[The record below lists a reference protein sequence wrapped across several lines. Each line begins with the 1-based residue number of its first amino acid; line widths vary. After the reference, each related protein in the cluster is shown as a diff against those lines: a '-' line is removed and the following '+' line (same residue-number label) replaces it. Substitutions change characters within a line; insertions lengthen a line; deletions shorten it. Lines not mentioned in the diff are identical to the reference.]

1 MACAIAAL
9 ILLFSGCEAED
20 TKLEGEDPGP
30 NTSFLIKVS
39 VDADIAKNFT
49 HRRVTVQIPD
59 GSEIGNTARINT
71 SAGVRYRLTLPSSY
85 MGQDAKYIVEFRRE
99 NSGLD
104 KAAAIKKFPMIL
116 ELLKSRYYVIDGK
129 TPESSGEEVT
139 LGAIYAGSLGSGYGP
154 GGLSLTDIPQSPI
167 VYFLQPDTSGIS
179 AISSYQLEIIG
190 GAATAPDNA
199 PITPADSTDDLI
211 DSDGVVGVTSKD
223 FDWAMIMTPGKY
235 DELGEP
241 FTVWFFM
248 KQPNS
253 QAASAY
259 CPCTDCDCD
268 PVCPYKIMTANG
280 KPVTFARI
288 NIAPPYNIENGD
300 TIVVDMTDMD
310 IIECAGMPA
319 AD

>member
-9 ILLFSGCEAED
+9 VMLFSGCEAED
-20 TKLEGEDPGP
+20 TGLEGEDPGP

-49 HRRVTVQIPD
+49 HRRVTIQEQD
-59 GSEIGNTARINT
+59 GGEIGNTARIST
-71 SAGVRYRLTLPSSY
+71 SAGVSYRLTLPSSY
-85 MGQDAKYIVEFRRE
+85 LGQDARYIVEFRRD

-104 KAAAIKKFPMIL
+104 KVAAIKKFPMIL
-116 ELLKSRYYVIDGK
+116 ELLKSRYYVINGK

-139 LGAIYAGSLGSGYGP
+139 LEAVYAGSLGSGYGP
-154 GGLSLTDIPQSPI
+154 EGLSLVDIPQAPI
-167 VYFLQPDTSGIS
+167 VYFLQPDTDGIS
-179 AISSYQLEIIG
+179 AISSSQLEIIG
-190 GAATAPDNA
+190 GAATATGSA
-199 PITPADSTDDLI
+199 LITPMDSTDDLI

-235 DELGEP
+235 DEFGAP

-253 QAASAY
+253 QAASPY
-259 CPCTDCDCD
+259 CPCNDCDCD

-280 KPVTFARI
+280 KPVTFAKI
-288 NIAPPYNIENGD
+288 DIEPPYNIENGD
-300 TIVVDMTDMD
+300 TIVVDLEDTD
-310 IIECAGMPA
+310 IIGCADMP
-319 AD
+319 